1 MIFALILMSVTGF
14 TGLIYL
20 LDVLYFAKKRI
31 KGQKESI
38 IIEYSKSFFPVLLA
52 VFVIRSFIVEPF
64 KIPSGSMMPTLVAGD
79 FIAVN
84 KFSYGVRFPV
94 INTVLIPNGRP
105 ERGDVVVFH
114 FPRDTSIDYI
124 KRVVGLPGD
133 KIKYEDKK
141 LFINDKLVPHVF
153 EKNYEYMMNDNY
165 KVPAK
170 EFSETL
176 GEVRHSILVHNVEGE
191 SGSFVVP
198 QGNYFVMGDNRDN
211 SSDSRVWGFVSEDLL
226 VGKAFIIWLNLSE
239 PSRIGDTIK

>member
-1 MIFALILMSVTGF
+1 MIFALILMSVTGL

-20 LDVLYFAKKRI
+20 LDVMYFAKKRAHG
-31 KGQKESI
+31 KKESI
-38 IIEYSKSFFPVLLA
+38 IIEYSKSFFPVLLF

-64 KIPSGSMMPTLVAGD
+64 KIPSGSMMPTLIAGD

-94 INTVLIPNGRP
+94 INNVLIPNGMP

-114 FPRDTSIDYI
+114 YPMDTSIDYI
-124 KRVVGLPGD
+124 KRVIGLPGD
-133 KIKYEDKK
+133 TIKYENKK

-153 EKNYEYMMNDNY
+153 EKDYEYMMNENY
-165 KVPAK
+165 RVPAQ
-170 EFSETL
+170 EFTETL
-176 GEVRHSILVHNVEGE
+176 GEVKHSILMHNVEGE
-191 SGSFVVP
+191 SGRFVVP
-198 QGNYFVMGDNRDN
+198 EGNYFVMGDNRDN